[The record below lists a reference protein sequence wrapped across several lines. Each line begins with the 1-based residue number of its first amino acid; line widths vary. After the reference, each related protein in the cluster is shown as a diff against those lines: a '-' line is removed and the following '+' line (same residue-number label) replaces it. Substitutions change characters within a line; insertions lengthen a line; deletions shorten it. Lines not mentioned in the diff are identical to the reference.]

1 MTTQTQ
7 GAPGTGR
14 ATSLRR
20 VAAASSIGTTIEFY
34 DFFIYGTAA
43 ALVFPTIFFSDQSAA
58 TATLASFATFAV
70 AFFARPVGAIVFGHF
85 GDRIGRKRTLVWT
98 LLIMGI
104 ATVLIGLLPGYDTGA
119 FGLFPDGIGLWA
131 PVLLVVMRFF
141 QGFAVGGEWAG
152 ATLLTAEYAPRG
164 RRGMMAMWPQL
175 GPAFAFLLS
184 SGTFLAFTLAAGDD
198 AGPDSAFM
206 QYGWRIPF
214 LLSSLLVLVGLWIRL
229 RVDETPVFKEAEVR
243 PGRAS
248 GNTLPFLDALRYQW
262 KEILIA
268 GGALASLFSL
278 FYMGTSFFTS
288 YATDTDYGLGHSRA
302 FVLSMGMV
310 AAVVFAISIAASAM
324 WSDKIG
330 RRKVIMVSCTLAV
343 LWALIVFP
351 VMDTGSP
358 TAFAIG
364 LIVTLV
370 IFGIAYGPAGAAL
383 PELFQARYRYTGAGL
398 GYNLA
403 GILGGAIPPLF
414 AAGWVAQGD
423 VLYVGIMLAAL
434 SAVSVVCTYFLVE
447 SRDTGMGRG
456 DTTPS
461 GAQSLGD
468 DPEERVAEPGGV

>member
-1 MTTQTQ
+1 MTTQSSSTT
-7 GAPGTGR
+7 ATEKP
-14 ATSLRR
+14 TSLKR
-20 VAAASSIGTTIEFY
+20 VAAAASLGTTIEFY

-43 ALVFPTIFFSDQSAA
+43 ALVFPTIFFSKADPA

-70 AFFARPVGAIVFGHF
+70 AFFARPVGAIVFGHY

-104 ATVLIGLLPGYDTGA
+104 ATVLIGLLPGYSSGA
-119 FGLFPDGIGLWA
+119 FGFFPNGIGIWA
-131 PVLLVVMRFF
+131 PILLVLMRFF

-152 ATLLTAEYAPRG
+152 ATLLTAEYAPKG
-164 RRGMMAMWPQL
+164 KRGMMAMWPQL

-184 SGTFLAFTLAAGDD
+184 SGTFLIFTIAAGAD
-198 AGPDSAFM
+198 AGPESAFM

-214 LLSSLLVLVGLWIRL
+214 ILSTLLVLVGLWIRL
-229 RVDETPVFKEAEVR
+229 KVDETPVFKEGER
-243 PGRAS
+243 RLGQDPEKK
-248 GNTLPFLDALRYQW
+248 LPFLDAMREQW

-288 YATDTDYGLGHSRA
+288 YATNTSYGLGHSRA
-302 FVLSMGMV
+302 FVLSMGMIG
-310 AAVVFAISIAASAM
+310 AVLFGLSIAASAM

-343 LWALIVFP
+343 IWALAVFP
-351 VMDTGSP
+351 IMQIGTQW
-358 TAFAIG
+358 AFAIG
-364 LIVTLV
+364 LWVTLI

-403 GILGGAIPPLF
+403 GIFGGAIPPLF
-414 AAGWVAQGD
+414 AAGWVAQGN
-423 VLYVGIMLAAL
+423 VMYVGMLLAGL
-434 SAVSVVCTYFLVE
+434 SAISVLCTYFMVE
-447 SRDTGMGRG
+447 SRDVDMGQEG
-456 DTTPS
+456 LIPS
-461 GAQSLGD
+461 KIRAATDVL
-468 DPEERVAEPGGV
+468 

>member
-1 MTTQTQ
+1 
-7 GAPGTGR
+7 
-14 ATSLRR
+14 
-20 VAAASSIGTTIEFY
+20 
-34 DFFIYGTAA
+34 
-43 ALVFPTIFFSDQSAA
+43 
-58 TATLASFATFAV
+58 
-70 AFFARPVGAIVFGHF
+70 
-85 GDRIGRKRTLVWT
+85 
-98 LLIMGI
+98 
-104 ATVLIGLLPGYDTGA
+104 
-119 FGLFPDGIGLWA
+119 
-131 PVLLVVMRFF
+131 
-141 QGFAVGGEWAG
+141 
-152 ATLLTAEYAPRG
+152 
-164 RRGMMAMWPQL
+164 
-175 GPAFAFLLS
+175 
-184 SGTFLAFTLAAGDD
+184 
-198 AGPDSAFM
+198 
-206 QYGWRIPF
+206 
-214 LLSSLLVLVGLWIRL
+214 
-229 RVDETPVFKEAEVR
+229 
-243 PGRAS
+243 
-248 GNTLPFLDALRYQW
+248 LRYQW

-351 VMDTGSP
+351 VMYTGRP
-358 TAFAIG
+358 TAF
-364 LIVTLV
+364 LIVTQV
-370 IFGIAYGPAGAAL
+370 IFGIVYGPAGADPPAL
-383 PELFQARYRYTGAGL
+383 YQARYRYSGSVL
-398 GYNLA
+398 GYNRA

-414 AAGWVAQGD
+414 AAGWVAQGG

-468 DPEERVAEPGGV
+468 DPEERVAERGGADGAGGA